1 MNKKAALELSV
12 NAIIIFVLAF
22 AMLGVG
28 LTVTNMLSK
37 KVEEGVGIIDVTEL
51 VIDEPSSQ
59 DPITLPN
66 KIDLRRGKQAE
77 LQVGYYNTASDM
89 AFSATMGI
97 AKCLDT
103 ETTLVPTENLPT
115 VVSSS
120 EDVAASDSS
129 GYKIVIRENSVL
141 DAGTYVCTMVVYN
154 GEQFQGENAAVYAY
168 DARNDPAMTAIYE
181 SDSFFLN
188 VVS

>member
-66 KIDLRRGKQAE
+66 KIDLPRGKQTE
-77 LQVGYYNTASDM
+77 LQVGYYNTNAGT
-89 AFSATMGI
+89 ATSATMGI
-97 AKCLDT
+97 AKCLDS
-103 ETTLVPTENLPT
+103 ENVLVPAENLPT
-115 VVSSS
+115 VVSSA
-120 EDVAASDSS
+120 EDVPASDSS
-129 GYKIVIRENSVL
+129 GYKIVIRENDIL
-141 DAGTYVCTMVVYN
+141 NAGTYVCTMVVYN
-154 GEQFQGENAAVYAY
+154 GDSGFSASDYY
-168 DARNDPAMTAIYE
+168 DAYRSDPDLYPLYE